1 MEPTVNAASMS
12 FRIVLLPV
20 GKDGNAPYAGSLEAS
35 PGDHAAHLCIHMQ
48 CLFAEAG
55 PWPTPWVSRVVPVI
69 QELVA

>member
-1 MEPTVNAASMS
+1 
-12 FRIVLLPV
+12 V